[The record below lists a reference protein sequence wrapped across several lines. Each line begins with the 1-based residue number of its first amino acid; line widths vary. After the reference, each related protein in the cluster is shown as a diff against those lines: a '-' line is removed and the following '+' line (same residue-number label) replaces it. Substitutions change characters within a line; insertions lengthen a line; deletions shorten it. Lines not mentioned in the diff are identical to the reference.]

1 MRPSNPQMLILGNPG
16 KKRAPFHYPKGSPE
30 AREYMARLRAMR
42 GKKNPLTDREASSQ
56 MHRGSL
62 TMKIGQ
68 KYHAQGMD
76 AHAIHAAAHAQG
88 LYEGVE
94 VTAKSPFMRRQ
105 ASDQAAAS
113 YQSAG
118 EWWPKGGYHLTGRT
132 GNPSVGSDIWSDEN
146 KLLSTFQWLTRNG
159 MGRHFGNMPI
169 GWYQQ
174 HQTKAID
181 FILRNCMSFGCDPRS
196 VRVVNGWVQG
206 KDVTGTWR
214 DMVRTEKVFEEADK
228 GARGGNPSSP
238 FHRKTNP
245 RRKKLGDFPRV
256 VSRGLPEVDP
266 VCDYCGTDEL
276 VYMGQMGRGTH
287 AYRCRRCGMDK
298 VTREENPLTRFES
311 AKILREA
318 RQHGRLSG
326 YYSKGIAKG
335 LARAVEI
342 AGPRR
347 ALRAAGIVGMRAAG
361 FGPEEYRKY
370 YPPRRSNPAMRG
382 IPSWMAN
389 DPNFRQE
396 LAAYT
401 KRHGRGPV
409 KITQVN
415 VPAGYP
421 KYMSVYGKAPEIKY
435 DAPSHS
441 NKGKRIHKFGEGGG
455 RPPWLATSASRG
467 PKFLSFVGGTF
478 KAKDWIYK

>member
-42 GKKNPLTDREASSQ
+42 GAKKNPMYSVDVRFPKGEKGMKRDRHFVDAKDPVEARQVVQDTLKHDYGMGHVRRVSLSGSGRPRSFNPAKLLTLADRRMLPPIRSQ
-56 MHRGSL
+56 ES
-62 TMKIGQ
+62 K
-68 KYHAQGMD
+68 GMD
-76 AHAIHAAAHAQG
+76 AIAYVKFFTPDGQWTWYATEFDGQDEFFG
-88 LYEGVE
+88 LVKGLETELGYFSLSELSSIRGRMGLPVE
-94 VTAKSPFMRRQ
+94 RDRFFRPTP
-105 ASDQAAAS
+105 
-113 YQSAG
+113 
-118 EWWPKGGYHLTGRT
+118 
-132 GNPSVGSDIWSDEN
+132 
-146 KLLSTFQWLTRNG
+146 LSRLKNYTR
-159 MGRHFGNMPI
+159 
-169 GWYQQ
+169 
-174 HQTKAID
+174 
-181 FILRNCMSFGCDPRS
+181 
-196 VRVVNGWVQG
+196 
-206 KDVTGTWR
+206 
-214 DMVRTEKVFEEADK
+214 E
-228 GARGGNPSSP
+228 GNPSSP

-256 VSRGLPEVDP
+256 VSRALPEVDP

-298 VTREENPLTRFES
+298 VTREENPRYRKL
-311 AKILREA
+311 LR
-318 RQHGRLSG
+318 HGRKL
-326 YYSKGIAKG
+326 
-335 LARAVEI
+335 
-342 AGPRR
+342 
-347 ALRAAGIVGMRAAG
+347 
-361 FGPEEYRKY
+361 
-370 YPPRRSNPAMRG
+370 NPTMRG

-389 DPNFRQE
+389 DPSFRQE

-409 KITQVN
+409 RITQVK
-415 VPAGYP
+415 VPVGYP

-441 NKGKRIHKFGEGGG
+441 NKGRRIHKFGEGGG
-455 RPPWLATSASRG
+455 RPPWLATSVSRG

>member
-1 MRPSNPQMLILGNPG
+1 
-16 KKRAPFHYPKGSPE
+16 
-30 AREYMARLRAMR
+30 
-42 GKKNPLTDREASSQ
+42 
-56 MHRGSL
+56 
-62 TMKIGQ
+62 MKIGQ
-68 KYHAQGMD
+68 KYHAQGMG

-132 GNPSVGSDIWSDEN
+132 GNPQKWVPVTN
-146 KLLSTFQWLTRNG
+146 
-159 MGRHFGNMPI
+159 
-169 GWYQQ
+169 
-174 HQTKAID
+174 
-181 FILRNCMSFGCDPRS
+181 ILRYQERGIPVYRLTDMLSRSGIQSRISGDLLMVRAGRDLDRS
-196 VRVVNGWVQG
+196 VEVMHRF
-206 KDVTGTWR
+206 DPELR
-214 DMVRTEKVFEEADK
+214 E
-228 GARGGNPSSP
+228 NPSSP

-256 VSRGLPEVDP
+256 VSRALPEVDP

-298 VTREENPLTRFES
+298 VTREENPRYRKL
-311 AKILREA
+311 LR
-318 RQHGRLSG
+318 HGRKL
-326 YYSKGIAKG
+326 
-335 LARAVEI
+335 
-342 AGPRR
+342 
-347 ALRAAGIVGMRAAG
+347 
-361 FGPEEYRKY
+361 
-370 YPPRRSNPAMRG
+370 NPTMRG

-389 DPNFRQE
+389 DPSFRQE

-435 DAPSHS
+435 DAPAHS
-441 NKGKRIHKFGEGGG
+441 NKGRRIHKFGEGGG
-455 RPPWLATSASRG
+455 RPPWLATSVSRG